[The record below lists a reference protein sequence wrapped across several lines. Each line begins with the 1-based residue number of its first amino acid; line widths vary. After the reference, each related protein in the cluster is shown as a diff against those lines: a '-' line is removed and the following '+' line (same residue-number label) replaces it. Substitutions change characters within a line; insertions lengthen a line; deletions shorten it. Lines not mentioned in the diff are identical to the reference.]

1 LNASELASLRP
12 RLWTAGLVL
21 GGTLLSAAAYGG
33 WPGSGARALSAE
45 EARDTEVA
53 RSLSAAY
60 RRVAREIDPAVVSIE
75 AVRRSR
81 AHPAVARG
89 GESLRLPDGRLI
101 PFEGE
106 LFGRF
111 FGSQGFQLPEQRG
124 QGTGVIVSQDGT
136 IVTNAHVVAGA
147 DEFRVTLHDGREL
160 PATLVGVDRETDVA
174 ALRVEA
180 EGLRAARFGDSG
192 ALEPGDLVVAVGTPY
207 GLAHSVTAG
216 IVSAIGRHD
225 VGVAVFEDLI
235 QTDAAINPG
244 NSGGPLL
251 NLDGEVIG
259 INTAIRT
266 RSGGSDGIS
275 FAIPSRTVERVLAEL
290 KDGGRVERG
299 WLGAS
304 IQDLDPDLARS
315 FGFEGERGALVAGVL
330 PESPAQRGG
339 LRAGDIVTRV
349 DRTPIASSKALRDTI
364 ASLRPGREVDLE
376 LWREGEARTLSIDL
390 GTRPTDEVAADAPS
404 ARDETFRWGLALED
418 LDAEQARALGAEGAR
433 GALIAQVEPASP
445 AARAG
450 LRPGQVITSVDGREV
465 DSAEACARALRAASG
480 DAPLRLHVRDG
491 DAERFVLLRPQ
502 STSAR

>member
-1 LNASELASLRP
+1 
-12 RLWTAGLVL
+12 
-21 GGTLLSAAAYGG
+21 
-33 WPGSGARALSAE
+33 
-45 EARDTEVA
+45 
-53 RSLSAAY
+53 
-60 RRVAREIDPAVVSIE
+60 
-75 AVRRSR
+75 
-81 AHPAVARG
+81 
-89 GESLRLPDGRLI
+89 
-101 PFEGE
+101 
-106 LFGRF
+106 
-111 FGSQGFQLPEQRG
+111 
-124 QGTGVIVSQDGT
+124 
-136 IVTNAHVVAGA
+136 VTNAHVVAGA

-160 PATLVGVDRETDVA
+160 PASLVGVDRETDVA
-174 ALRVEA
+174 AIRVEA
-180 EGLRAARFGDSG
+180 EGLSAARFGDSG

-275 FAIPSRTVERVLAEL
+275 FAIPSRTVERVLADL
-290 KDGGRVERG
+290 KNGGRVERG

-315 FGFEGERGALVAGVL
+315 FGFQDERGALVAGVL
-330 PESPAQRGG
+330 PDSPAQRGG

-349 DRTPIASSKALRDTI
+349 DRTSIASSKELRDTI
-364 ASLRPGREVDLE
+364 ASLEPGREVELE
-376 LWREGEARTLSIDL
+376 LWREGEARTLTIEL
-390 GTRPTDEVAADAPS
+390 GTRPTDDLAIAAPAGG
-404 ARDETFRWGLALED
+404 DEAFRWGVALED
-418 LDAEQARALGAEGAR
+418 LDGDLAREWGVEGSR

-465 DSAEACARALRAASG
+465 DSAEAGARALRAAKG
-480 DAPLRLHVRDG
+480 DAPVRLHLRDG
-491 DAERFVLLRPQ
+491 NGERFVLLRPDDG
-502 STSAR
+502 SRR